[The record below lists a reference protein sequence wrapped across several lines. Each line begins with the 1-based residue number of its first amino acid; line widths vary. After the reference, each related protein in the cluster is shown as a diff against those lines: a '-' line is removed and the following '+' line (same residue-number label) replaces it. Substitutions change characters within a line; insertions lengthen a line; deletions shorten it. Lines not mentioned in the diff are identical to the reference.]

1 MFVGF
6 DTLALILLSLD
17 DGNLSSIF
25 NSMGTFKMF
34 RTIRFKLSLFV
45 FILLIFTTAVFF
57 IATVKILDLVILNE
71 IIKRA
76 ESLSKSSAT
85 SAAYNMISGDVL
97 GMDHL
102 VFKGKQSNRD
112 VEYIA
117 IIDTHMNVV
126 AHSDIQK
133 RGEIIKGTEKGFS
146 KRNGDETIVKEI
158 SLSSGRSFEL
168 STPIIFKGKVLG
180 TVIVG
185 VNQSVLLEAQRLAR
199 RQILLIFT
207 FILLVGLI
215 GILGLS
221 YVITRPIKE
230 LSAGVEELKGGME
243 TRPLRVY
250 SRDELGN
257 LTENFNNMS
266 MLITDQKREL
276 FKYTQELEEAYISI
290 LKVLAMAIDARDS
303 YTLGHSARVASHSLM
318 IGEEIGLKRNE
329 LEELEV
335 ASLFHDVGKLK
346 TPDAILFKNKSLS
359 STEYDEIRHHP
370 EDGAEILKKV
380 KPLQKYVE
388 PVKHHHEYYN
398 GEGYPDGLDGDGIPL
413 YAAIISIA
421 DTYDAMTSTR
431 PYRKALS
438 NEEACKELEKEAG
451 KQFHP
456 ELVKAFLRAMKHGGQ
471 PSFRP
476 YLTKVI

>member
-1 MFVGF
+1 MFQ
-6 DTLALILLSLD
+6 
-17 DGNLSSIF
+17 
-25 NSMGTFKMF
+25 
-34 RTIRFKLSLFV
+34 TIRFKLSLFV

-57 IATVKILDLVILNE
+57 IATVKILDRVILNE

-76 ESLSKSSAT
+76 ESLSRSSAA
-85 SAAYNMISGDVL
+85 SAAYSLISGDVL
-97 GMDHL
+97 AMDHL
-102 VFKGKQSNRD
+102 VFKGKQSNKD
-112 VEYIA
+112 VEFIA
-117 IIDTHMNVV
+117 VLDTRRNVI
-126 AHSDIQK
+126 AHSDIKK
-133 RGEIIKGTEKGFS
+133 RGEIIKDTEGKVS
-146 KRNGDETIVKEI
+146 SMDGDEAIVKEI
-158 SLSSGRSFEL
+158 SLSSGRSFEI
-168 STPIIFKGKVLG
+168 STPIVFKGKTLG

-199 RQILLIFT
+199 QRIFLMFTVIL
-207 FILLVGLI
+207 VAGLI
-215 GILGLS
+215 SVLALS
-221 YVITRPIKE
+221 FFITRPIKE
-230 LSAGVEELKGGME
+230 LSAGVEELKGGE
-243 TRPLRVY
+243 RTKPLRVY
-250 SRDELGN
+250 SRDELGK
-257 LTENFNNMS
+257 LTESFNNMS
-266 MLITDQKREL
+266 KLITDQKKEL

-290 LKVLAMAIDARDS
+290 LRVLAMAIDARDS

-318 IGEEIGLKRNE
+318 IGEEMGLKRNE
-329 LEELEV
+329 LEELEI

-346 TPDAILFKNKSLS
+346 TPDAILFKNRSLD

-438 NEEACKELEKEAG
+438 KEEACKELEKEAG

-456 ELVKAFLRAMKHGGQ
+456 ELVKAFLRAMEHGGQ
-471 PSFRP
+471 PSLRP

>member
-1 MFVGF
+1 M
-6 DTLALILLSLD
+6 L
-17 DGNLSSIF
+17 
-25 NSMGTFKMF
+25 

-45 FILLIFTTAVFF
+45 FLLLTFTTVVFF
-57 IATVKILDLVILNE
+57 LATVKIMNRVILYE

-76 ESLSKSSAT
+76 ESLSKSSAA
-85 SAAYNMISGDVL
+85 SAAYNLISGDVL

-102 VFKGKQSNRD
+102 VFKGRESNRD

-117 IIDTHMNVV
+117 VIDTRMNVM
-126 AHSDIQK
+126 AHSDIKK
-133 RGEIIKGTEKGFS
+133 RGEILKGAEGKFS
-146 KRNGDETIVKEI
+146 KKNGDGTIVKEI
-158 SLSSGRSFEL
+158 LLSSGRSFEI
-168 STPIIFKGKVLG
+168 STPIVFKGKVLG

-199 RQILLIFT
+199 QRIFLMFT
-207 FILLVGLI
+207 VILLVGLI

-221 YVITRPIKE
+221 FFITRPIKE
-230 LSAGVEELKGGME
+230 LSAGVEELKGGKA
-243 TRPLRVY
+243 TRRLKVY
-250 SRDELGN
+250 SKDELGK
-257 LTENFNNMS
+257 LTESFNNMS
-266 MLITDQKREL
+266 KLITDQKKEL

-290 LKVLAMAIDARDS
+290 IRVLATAIDARDS

-318 IGEEIGLKRNE
+318 IGEEIGLKSNE
-329 LEELEV
+329 LEELEI

-346 TPDAILFKNKSLS
+346 TPDAILFKSKSLD

-370 EDGAEILKKV
+370 VDGAEILRKV

-438 NEEACKELEKEAG
+438 KEEACKELEKGAG

-456 ELVKAFLRAMKHGGQ
+456 ELVKAFLRAMEHGGQ
-471 PSFRP
+471 PLLHP

>member
-1 MFVGF
+1 
-6 DTLALILLSLD
+6 
-17 DGNLSSIF
+17 
-25 NSMGTFKMF
+25 MF

-45 FILLIFTTAVFF
+45 FTLLIFTTAVFF
-57 IATVKILDLVILNE
+57 VATVKILDLVILNE

-76 ESLSKSSAT
+76 ESLSKSSAA
-85 SAAYNMISGDVL
+85 SAAYNLISGDVL

-102 VFKGKQSNRD
+102 VFKGKESNRD

-117 IIDTHMNVV
+117 VVDTQMNVV
-126 AHSDIQK
+126 AHSDIKK
-133 RGEIIKGTEKGFS
+133 RGEIIKGIEKEFS

-158 SLSSGRSFEL
+158 LHSSRRSFEI
-168 STPIIFKGKVLG
+168 STPIIFKRKVLG

-199 RQILLIFT
+199 RQILLMFT

-230 LSAGVEELKGGME
+230 LSVGVEELKGGIG

-266 MLITDQKREL
+266 KLITDQKREL
-276 FKYTQELEEAYISI
+276 FKYTQELEEAYISM

-329 LEELEV
+329 LEDLEI

-346 TPDAILFKNKSLS
+346 TPDAILYKNRSLN
-359 STEYDEIRHHP
+359 STEYDEIRHHA
-370 EDGAEILKKV
+370 EDGAEILEKV
-380 KPLQKYVE
+380 KPLRKYVE

-438 NEEACKELEKEAG
+438 KEEACKELEKGAG

-456 ELVKAFLRAMKHGGQ
+456 ELVKAFLRAMEHGGQ
-471 PSFRP
+471 PSVQP
-476 YLTKVI
+476 YLEKVI

>member
-1 MFVGF
+1 
-6 DTLALILLSLD
+6 
-17 DGNLSSIF
+17 
-25 NSMGTFKMF
+25 MF

-45 FILLIFTTAVFF
+45 FILLTFTTVVFF
-57 IATVKILDLVILNE
+57 LATVKILDRVILNE

-76 ESLSKSSAT
+76 ESLSKSSAA
-85 SAAYNMISGDVL
+85 SAAYNLISGDVL

-102 VFKGKQSNRD
+102 VFKGKESNRD

-117 IIDTHMNVV
+117 IIDTRMNVM
-126 AHSDIQK
+126 AHSDIKK
-133 RGEIIKGTEKGFS
+133 RGEIIRRAEGLVLKK
-146 KRNGDETIVKEI
+146 NGDETIVKEI
-158 SLSSGRSFEL
+158 SLSSGRSFEI
-168 STPIIFKGKVLG
+168 STPIVFKGKVLG
-180 TVIVG
+180 TVFVG

-199 RQILLIFT
+199 QRIFLMFTVILLM
-207 FILLVGLI
+207 GLI

-221 YVITRPIKE
+221 FLITRPIKE
-230 LSAGVEELKGGME
+230 LSAGVEELKGGKG
-243 TRPLRVY
+243 RRLRVY
-250 SRDELGN
+250 SRDELGK
-257 LTENFNNMS
+257 LTESFNNMS
-266 MLITDQKREL
+266 KLITDQKKEL

-290 LKVLAMAIDARDS
+290 VRVLAMAIDARDS
-303 YTLGHSARVASHSLM
+303 YTLGHSERVASHSLM

-329 LEELEV
+329 LEELEI

-346 TPDAILFKNKSLS
+346 TPDAILFKSKSLDS
-359 STEYDEIRHHP
+359 KEYDEIRHHP
-370 EDGAEILKKV
+370 EDGAEILNKV

-398 GEGYPDGLDGDGIPL
+398 GKGYPDGLDGDGIPL

-438 NEEACKELEKEAG
+438 KEEACKELEKGAG

-456 ELVKAFLRAMKHGGQ
+456 ELVKAFLRAIKHGGQ
-471 PSFRP
+471 PSLHP
-476 YLTKVI
+476 YLRNVI

>member
-1 MFVGF
+1 
-6 DTLALILLSLD
+6 
-17 DGNLSSIF
+17 
-25 NSMGTFKMF
+25 MF

-45 FILLIFTTAVFF
+45 FILLTFTTFVFF
-57 IATVKILDLVILNE
+57 LATVRILDRVILNE

-76 ESLSKSSAT
+76 ESLSKSSAA
-85 SAAYNMISGDVL
+85 SAAYNLISGDVL

-102 VFKGKQSNRD
+102 VFKGKESNRD

-117 IIDTHMNVV
+117 IIDTRMNVM
-126 AHSDIQK
+126 AHSDIKK
-133 RGEIIKGTEKGFS
+133 RGEVIKRAEGLVLK
-146 KRNGDETIVKEI
+146 KNGDETIVKEI
-158 SLSSGRSFEL
+158 SLSSGRSFEI
-168 STPIIFKGKVLG
+168 STPIVFKRKVLG

-199 RQILLIFT
+199 QRIFLIFT
-207 FILLVGLI
+207 VILLVGLI

-221 YVITRPIKE
+221 FLITRPIKE
-230 LSAGVEELKGGME
+230 LSAGVEELKGGKG
-243 TRPLRVY
+243 RRLRVY
-250 SRDELGN
+250 SRDELGK
-257 LTENFNNMS
+257 LTESFNNMS
-266 MLITDQKREL
+266 KLITDQKKEL

-290 LKVLAMAIDARDS
+290 VRVLAMAIDARDS

-329 LEELEV
+329 LEELEI

-346 TPDAILFKNKSLS
+346 TPDAILFKSKSLDA
-359 STEYDEIRHHP
+359 TEYDEIRHHP
-370 EDGAEILKKV
+370 EDGAEILNKV
-380 KPLQKYVE
+380 KSLQKYVE

-398 GEGYPDGLDGDGIPL
+398 GKGYPDGLDGDGIPL

-438 NEEACKELEKEAG
+438 KEEACKELEKGAG

-456 ELVKAFLRAMKHGGQ
+456 DLVKAFLRAIEHGEQ
-471 PSFRP
+471 PSLHP